1 MTKFKKL
8 FIIFF
13 FTFFINS
20 QSYSSTST
28 VFIDIDYILN
38 NSFIGKDIYY
48 QLELINKQ
56 NLSILKKKK
65 DSLNEKKNE
74 INNKKNILSKK
85 EIDKE
90 IYLLNEEY
98 VKFQNEKDKILKDFK
113 FTKKNELDGFLLK
126 IKPIIDK
133 YMLDNS
139 IDIILD
145 QNQIFIGVSEK
156 NITDIILKLVNNKFP
171 KNE

>member
-1 MTKFKKL
+1 M
-8 FIIFF
+8 
-13 FTFFINS
+13 
-20 QSYSSTST
+20 
-28 VFIDIDYILN
+28 
-38 NSFIGKDIYY
+38 
-48 QLELINKQ
+48 
-56 NLSILKKKK
+56 
-65 DSLNEKKNE
+65 
-74 INNKKNILSKK
+74 
-85 EIDKE
+85 
-90 IYLLNEEY
+90 NEEY

>member
-65 DSLNEKKNE
+65 
-74 INNKKNILSKK
+74 IL
-85 EIDKE
+85 
-90 IYLLNEEY
+90 
-98 VKFQNEKDKILKDFK
+98 
-113 FTKKNELDGFLLK
+113 
-126 IKPIIDK
+126 
-133 YMLDNS
+133 
-139 IDIILD
+139 
-145 QNQIFIGVSEK
+145 
-156 NITDIILKLVNNKFP
+156 
-171 KNE
+171 

>member
-1 MTKFKKL
+1 MSATFRDYAKKPNIH
-8 FIIFF
+8 FI
-13 FTFFINS
+13 
-20 QSYSSTST
+20 Y
-28 VFIDIDYILN
+28 IDYIIN

-65 DSLNEKKNE
+65 NFLNKKKNK

-90 IYLLNEEY
+90 IYLLNEEH
-98 VKFQNEKDKILKDFK
+98 VKFKNEKDKILKDFK
-113 FTKKNELDGFLLK
+113 FIKKNELDGFLLK

-133 YMLDNS
+133 YML
-139 IDIILD
+139 
-145 QNQIFIGVSEK
+145 
-156 NITDIILKLVNNKFP
+156 ITL
-171 KNE
+171 

>member
-13 FTFFINS
+13 FIYFINT
-20 QSYSSTST
+20 QSFSSTST
-28 VFIDIDYILN
+28 VFIDLDYILN
-38 NSFIGKDIYY
+38 NSVIGKDIYSE
-48 QLELINKQ
+48 LEL
-56 NLSILKKKK
+56 
-65 DSLNEKKNE
+65 
-74 INNKKNILSKK
+74 INNKKNILSKE

-90 IYLLNEEY
+90 IYLLNEKY

-113 FTKKNELDGFLLK
+113 LAKKNELDQFLLK

>member
-1 MTKFKKL
+1 M
-8 FIIFF
+8 
-13 FTFFINS
+13 
-20 QSYSSTST
+20 
-28 VFIDIDYILN
+28 
-38 NSFIGKDIYY
+38 
-48 QLELINKQ
+48 
-56 NLSILKKKK
+56 
-65 DSLNEKKNE
+65 
-74 INNKKNILSKK
+74 SKE

-90 IYLLNEEY
+90 IYLLNEKY

-113 FTKKNELDGFLLK
+113 LAKKNELDQFLLK

>member
-1 MTKFKKL
+1 MKNDKKC
-8 FIIFF
+8 
-13 FTFFINS
+13 
-20 QSYSSTST
+20 
-28 VFIDIDYILN
+28 
-38 NSFIGKDIYY
+38 
-48 QLELINKQ
+48 
-56 NLSILKKKK
+56 LKIR
-65 DSLNEKKNE
+65 NPA
-74 INNKKNILSKK
+74 KNILYKE

-90 IYLLNEEY
+90 IYLLNEKY

-113 FTKKNELDGFLLK
+113 LAKKNELDQFLLK